1 MVIEILQAGTGDSI
15 WVSHNKKNIVIDGG
29 KSTAAI
35 RARYDKMPQD
45 EIIDLLVVTHIDS
58 DHIAGIIALVKH
70 MKENGETHRLK
81 QVWFNFPK
89 NEETDEYSVGEG
101 NELTSFLLEIDGL
114 CWNNNTSELLGSTIE
129 VGEIRLHV
137 LAPDHD
143 VANEYKPKEPDE
155 LGVRLDDWHND
166 LRTLI
171 DNVDDDDDD
180 DIDEGGPNSQSII
193 ILAECEGKKLLL
205 PGDSTPEELCD
216 ALLYY
221 NKING
226 GPLELDFMKLP
237 HHGSTRNVTKNILDE
252 VTCSNFII
260 STKKNEKYYFPNKE
274 TIAKLIRYR
283 ERADKAINVYFNYQE
298 SLDVL
303 GITAE
308 ELTENNINLNVCNEF
323 NF

>member
-1 MVIEILQAGTGDSI
+1 MVIEILQAGTGDSV
-15 WVSHNKKNIVIDGG
+15 WVSHNKRNILIDGG

-45 EIIDLLVVTHIDS
+45 EMIDLLVVTHIDS

-70 MKENGETHRLK
+70 MKEIGETHRLK

-89 NEETDEYSVGEG
+89 KEETDEYSVSEG
-101 NELTSFLLEIDGL
+101 NELTSLLLGIDGL
-114 CWNNNTSELLGSTIE
+114 CWNNNTSELLGSTIK
-129 VGEIRLHV
+129 VGDIKLHV
-137 LAPDHD
+137 LAPDYD
-143 VANEYKPKEPDE
+143 VADEYKPKDPDE
-155 LGVRLDDWHND
+155 LGVRLDDWHID

-171 DNVDDDDDD
+171 DNIDDEN
-180 DIDEGGPNSQSII
+180 IDEGGPNSQSII
-193 ILAECEGKKLLL
+193 ILAECDGKKFLL
-205 PGDSTPEELCD
+205 PGDSTPKELYD
-216 ALLYY
+216 ALRSY
-221 NKING
+221 NEANG
-226 GPLELDFMKLP
+226 APSELDFMKLP

-260 STKKNEKYYFPNKE
+260 STKKNKKYYFPNKE

-308 ELTENNINLNVCNEF
+308 ELTKNNINLIVCNEF

>member
-171 DNVDDDDDD
+171 DNVDDDD
-180 DIDEGGPNSQSII
+180 IDEGGPNSQSII

-216 ALLYY
+216 ALQYY

-226 GPLELDFMKLP
+226 APLELDFMKLP

-308 ELTENNINLNVCNEF
+308 ELTENNINLTVCNEF

>member
-1 MVIEILQAGTGDSI
+1 
-15 WVSHNKKNIVIDGG
+15 
-29 KSTAAI
+29 
-35 RARYDKMPQD
+35 MPQD

-171 DNVDDDDDD
+171 DNVDDDD
-180 DIDEGGPNSQSII
+180 IDEGGPNSQSII

-216 ALLYY
+216 ALQYY

-226 GPLELDFMKLP
+226 APLELDFMKLP
-237 HHGSTRNVTKNILDE
+237 HHGSTRNVTKNIFDE

>member
-1 MVIEILQAGTGDSI
+1 MVIEILQAGTGDSV
-15 WVSHNKKNIVIDGG
+15 WVSHNKRNILIDGG

-45 EIIDLLVVTHIDS
+45 EMIDLLVVTHIDS

-70 MKENGETHRLK
+70 MKEIGETHRLK

-89 NEETDEYSVGEG
+89 KEETDEYSVSEG
-101 NELTSFLLEIDGL
+101 NELTSLLLGIDGL
-114 CWNNNTSELLGSTIE
+114 CWNNNTSELLGSTIK
-129 VGEIRLHV
+129 VGDIKLHV
-137 LAPDHD
+137 LAPDYD
-143 VANEYKPKEPDE
+143 VADEYKPKDPDE
-155 LGVRLDDWHND
+155 LGVRLDDWHID

-171 DNVDDDDDD
+171 DNTDDEN
-180 DIDEGGPNSQSII
+180 IDEGGPNSQSII
-193 ILAECEGKKLLL
+193 ILAECDGKKFLL
-205 PGDSTPEELCD
+205 PGDSTPKELYD
-216 ALLYY
+216 ALRSY
-221 NKING
+221 NETNG
-226 GPLELDFMKLP
+226 APSELDFMKLP

-260 STKKNEKYYFPNKE
+260 STKKNKKYYFPNKE

-308 ELTENNINLNVCNEF
+308 ELTKNNINLIVCNEF

>member
-101 NELTSFLLEIDGL
+101 NELTSFLIEIDGL
-114 CWNNNTSELLGSTIE
+114 CWNNNTSELLGSMIE

-171 DNVDDDDDD
+171 DNVDDDD
-180 DIDEGGPNSQSII
+180 IDEGGPNSQSII

-216 ALLYY
+216 ALQYY

-226 GPLELDFMKLP
+226 APLELDFMKLP

-308 ELTENNINLNVCNEF
+308 ELTENNINLTVCNEF

>member
-35 RARYDKMPQD
+35 RAKYNKMPQD

-70 MKENGETHRLK
+70 MKEIGETHRLK

-89 NEETDEYSVGEG
+89 KEEADEYSVDEG
-101 NELTSFLLEIDGL
+101 NELTSLLLEIDGL
-114 CWNNNTSELLGSTIE
+114 CWNNNTSKLLGSTIE
-129 VGEIRLHV
+129 VGDIKLYV

-143 VANEYKPKEPDE
+143 VADEYKPKDPDE
-155 LGVRLDDWHND
+155 LGVRSDDWYID

-171 DNVDDDDDD
+171 DNVDDDDT
-180 DIDEGGPNSQSII
+180 DEGGSNSQSII

-205 PGDSTPEELCD
+205 PGDSTPKELCD
-216 ALLYY
+216 ALQCY
-221 NKING
+221 NKTSG
-226 GPLELDFMKLP
+226 ASLELDFMKLP
-237 HHGSTRNVTKNILDE
+237 HHGSTRNVTKNILNE

-260 STKKNEKYYFPNKE
+260 STKKNNKYYFPNKE

-283 ERADKAINVYFNYQE
+283 DSADKAINVYFNYQE

>member
-171 DNVDDDDDD
+171 DNVDDDD
-180 DIDEGGPNSQSII
+180 IDEGGPNSQSII
-193 ILAECEGKKLLL
+193 ILAECKGKKLLL

-216 ALLYY
+216 ALQYY

-226 GPLELDFMKLP
+226 APLELDFMKLP
-237 HHGSTRNVTKNILDE
+237 HHGSTRNVTKNIFDE

-260 STKKNEKYYFPNKE
+260 STKKNEKYYFP
-274 TIAKLIRYR
+274 
-283 ERADKAINVYFNYQE
+283 Q
-298 SLDVL
+298 
-303 GITAE
+303 
-308 ELTENNINLNVCNEF
+308 
-323 NF
+323 

>member
-35 RARYDKMPQD
+35 RARYDKMPQG

-114 CWNNNTSELLGSTIE
+114 CWNNNTSELLGSMIE

-171 DNVDDDDDD
+171 DNVDDDD
-180 DIDEGGPNSQSII
+180 IDEGGPNSQSII

-216 ALLYY
+216 ALQYY

-226 GPLELDFMKLP
+226 APLELDFMKLP
-237 HHGSTRNVTKNILDE
+237 HHTSAH
-252 VTCSNFII
+252 S
-260 STKKNEKYYFPNKE
+260 YYGFSS
-274 TIAKLIRYR
+274 IR
-283 ERADKAINVYFNYQE
+283 AF
-298 SLDVL
+298 VL
-303 GITAE
+303 RP
-308 ELTENNINLNVCNEF
+308 
-323 NF
+323 

>member
-114 CWNNNTSELLGSTIE
+114 CWNNNTSELLGSMIE

-171 DNVDDDDDD
+171 DNVDDDD
-180 DIDEGGPNSQSII
+180 IDEGGPNSQSII

-216 ALLYY
+216 ALQYY

-226 GPLELDFMKLP
+226 APLELDFMKLP

-283 ERADKAINVYFNYQE
+283 ERADKAVNVYFNYQE

-308 ELTENNINLNVCNEF
+308 ELTENNINLTVCNEF

>member
-171 DNVDDDDDD
+171 DNVDDDD
-180 DIDEGGPNSQSII
+180 IDEGGPNSQSII

-205 PGDSTPEELCD
+205 PGDSTPEELRD
-216 ALLYY
+216 ALQYY

-226 GPLELDFMKLP
+226 APLELDFMKLP
-237 HHGSTRNVTKNILDE
+237 HHGSTRNVTKNIFDE

>member
-171 DNVDDDDDD
+171 DNVDDDD
-180 DIDEGGPNSQSII
+180 IDEGGPNSQSII
-193 ILAECEGKKLLL
+193 ILIECEGKKLLL
-205 PGDSTPEELCD
+205 PGDSTPKELCD
-216 ALLYY
+216 ALQYY
-221 NKING
+221 NKTNG
-226 GPLELDFMKLP
+226 IHLELDLMKLP
-237 HHGSTRNVTKNILDE
+237 HHGSTRNITKNIFDE
-252 VTCSNFII
+252 IACSNFII

-283 ERADKAINVYFNYQE
+283 ERAEKAINVYFNYQE
-298 SLDVL
+298 SLNVL

-308 ELTENNINLNVCNEF
+308 ELTAYNINLNMCNEI

>member
-171 DNVDDDDDD
+171 DNVDDDD
-180 DIDEGGPNSQSII
+180 IDEGGPNSQSII

-216 ALLYY
+216 ALQYY

-226 GPLELDFMKLP
+226 APLELDFMKLP
-237 HHGSTRNVTKNILDE
+237 HHGSTRNVTKNIFDE

-303 GITAE
+303 GITGE